1 MALTMALLAEAYWA
15 AGGTGTGSGSVATL
29 AAPTISSATPGN
41 GTATLIWSAV
51 SPPGSGSVSYYV
63 LRDGGSPAGNC
74 PTQAAQSSVLT
85 CTDSGLSVGTHSYTV
100 TVVYRSWTAT
110 SSPAQVTRVGPIVT
124 FSSGPLLGSNNWL
137 PTFVSGS
144 GFNAAPITISWS
156 YAWSDYT
163 YSSTTPADGSGN
175 FAWNGLENCVDGYN
189 VYHTTDQTVIV
200 TATDGTNTATGT
212 GILLCSLR
220 PNPAGGPPGAASKLA
235 FTQSPGNTVAGVA
248 FATQPQ
254 VTVQDQYGNT
264 VTSDGSTVTLTS
276 SGPGS
281 VTGCSQ
287 SESNGVVTFAGC
299 SVDKAGTYT
308 LTATDGLLTS
318 ATSSSF
324 TITAGAAS
332 KLAFTTQPGGGAS
345 STAWTTQPTVT
356 VQDAAGNTTTATDS
370 ITLAITTPGG
380 ATLTCTANPKNA
392 VAGVD
397 AFAGCSVDKAGT
409 YTLTATD
416 GLLTSATS
424 SSFTITAGAASK
436 LAFTT
441 QPGGGAS
448 STAWATQPT
457 VTVQDAYGNTVTSGT
472 GSTASVTIAIGTNP
486 GGGTLS
492 GTATVSAVA
501 GVATFGNLSINTP
514 ATGYT
519 LTATSGGYTSA
530 VSSLFTIT
538 AGAASK
544 LAFTTQPGGGASSTA
559 WATQPT
565 VTVQDAY
572 GNTVTSGTGST
583 ASVTIAIGTNPGGG
597 TLSGTATVSAVA
609 GVATFGNLSINT
621 PATGYTLTATS
632 GGYTSAV
639 SSLFTITAGAAASFT
654 ISNPGAQTAGTAF
667 SVSITAKDAYGNT
680 ATGYSGVKSVVFTGA
695 ASSPGGTAP
704 SYPASVTFTNGVA
717 ATVPITLYNAASTT
731 LTATE
736 AGKSGSTGAFTVN
749 AAGINSFAFPTP
761 ATPTAGTAFSVSITA
776 KDAYGNTATGYSG
789 VKSVV
794 FTGAAS
800 SPGGTAPSYPA
811 SVTFTNG
818 VAATV
823 PITLY
828 NAASTT
834 LTATEAGK
842 SGSTASFTVG
852 PAAANK
858 LSFTQSPGNTVAGVA
873 FASQPKVTVQ
883 DQYGNT
889 VATATTQITLAIT
902 APGGALLTCT
912 ANPQNATA
920 GIDVFAGCSIDKAGT
935 NYTLT
940 ATATGLTGATSG
952 TFNITAATNLS
963 QGKTATCSSIEQAI
977 LSCAKAVDGDIT
989 TRWSSAWSDPQWI
1002 YVDLGQSYNIT
1013 QVKLIWETAYG
1024 KSFQI
1029 QTSNDATNWTTIY
1042 TTTTGAGG
1050 TQTLAV
1056 TSAGRYVRMYGTA
1069 RGTQYGYSLFEF
1081 QVFGG

>member
-345 STAWTTQPTVT
+345 STAW
-356 VQDAAGNTTTATDS
+356 
-370 ITLAITTPGG
+370 
-380 ATLTCTANPKNA
+380 
-392 VAGVD
+392 
-397 AFAGCSVDKAGT
+397 
-409 YTLTATD
+409 
-416 GLLTSATS
+416 
-424 SSFTITAGAASK
+424 
-436 LAFTT
+436 
-441 QPGGGAS
+441 
-448 STAWATQPT
+448 
-457 VTVQDAYGNTVTSGT
+457 
-472 GSTASVTIAIGTNP
+472 
-486 GGGTLS
+486 
-492 GTATVSAVA
+492 
-501 GVATFGNLSINTP
+501 
-514 ATGYT
+514 
-519 LTATSGGYTSA
+519 
-530 VSSLFTIT
+530 
-538 AGAASK
+538 
-544 LAFTTQPGGGASSTA
+544 
-559 WATQPT
+559 ATQPT

-654 ISNPGAQTAGTAF
+654 ISNPGAQ
-667 SVSITAKDAYGNT
+667 
-680 ATGYSGVKSVVFTGA
+680 
-695 ASSPGGTAP
+695 
-704 SYPASVTFTNGVA
+704 
-717 ATVPITLYNAASTT
+717 
-731 LTATE
+731 
-736 AGKSGSTGAFTVN
+736 
-749 AAGINSFAFPTP
+749 
-761 ATPTAGTAFSVSITA
+761 TAGTAFSVSITA

>member
-448 STAWATQPT
+448 STAWT
-457 VTVQDAYGNTVTSGT
+457 
-472 GSTASVTIAIGTNP
+472 
-486 GGGTLS
+486 
-492 GTATVSAVA
+492 
-501 GVATFGNLSINTP
+501 
-514 ATGYT
+514 
-519 LTATSGGYTSA
+519 
-530 VSSLFTIT
+530 
-538 AGAASK
+538 
-544 LAFTTQPGGGASSTA
+544 
-559 WATQPT
+559 TQPT

>member
-538 AGAASK
+538 AGAA
-544 LAFTTQPGGGASSTA
+544 
-559 WATQPT
+559 
-565 VTVQDAY
+565 
-572 GNTVTSGTGST
+572 
-583 ASVTIAIGTNPGGG
+583 
-597 TLSGTATVSAVA
+597 
-609 GVATFGNLSINT
+609 
-621 PATGYTLTATS
+621 
-632 GGYTSAV
+632 
-639 SSLFTITAGAAASFT
+639 ASFT
-654 ISNPGAQTAGTAF
+654 ISNPGAQ
-667 SVSITAKDAYGNT
+667 
-680 ATGYSGVKSVVFTGA
+680 
-695 ASSPGGTAP
+695 
-704 SYPASVTFTNGVA
+704 
-717 ATVPITLYNAASTT
+717 
-731 LTATE
+731 
-736 AGKSGSTGAFTVN
+736 
-749 AAGINSFAFPTP
+749 
-761 ATPTAGTAFSVSITA
+761 TAGTAFSVSITA